1 MGYTQSSPYFSME
14 NNVKIIGITGGIGS
28 GKSTVSKFIEER
40 GFIVINSD
48 IKAKSL
54 YLENP
59 DLKNE
64 LIKEFGEQF
73 YLPDG
78 NINKSF
84 IENIIFGEDDESKI
98 KLNKLNRLVH
108 PLVIQSNI
116 DEIDQL
122 VEDGEKT
129 IFVESALIFEIGM
142 EDAYDYIISVYANPE
157 IALKRA
163 ISRTGASKEQIEKRI
178 KSQLSP
184 EEKKKKA
191 DFVINNNGTLEELK
205 KATNFIIDLIE

>member
-28 GKSTVSKFIEER
+28 GKSTISKFIEER

-48 IKAKSL
+48 SKAKSL
-54 YLENP
+54 YLENQ
-59 DLKNE
+59 DLKSE

-129 IFVESALIFEIGM
+129 IFVESALIF
-142 EDAYDYIISVYANPE
+142 
-157 IALKRA
+157 
-163 ISRTGASKEQIEKRI
+163 
-178 KSQLSP
+178 
-184 EEKKKKA
+184 
-191 DFVINNNGTLEELK
+191 
-205 KATNFIIDLIE
+205 

>member
-1 MGYTQSSPYFSME
+1 
-14 NNVKIIGITGGIGS
+14 
-28 GKSTVSKFIEER
+28 
-40 GFIVINSD
+40 
-48 IKAKSL
+48 
-54 YLENP
+54 
-59 DLKNE
+59 
-64 LIKEFGEQF
+64 
-73 YLPDG
+73 
-78 NINKSF
+78 
-84 IENIIFGEDDESKI
+84 
-98 KLNKLNRLVH
+98 
-108 PLVIQSNI
+108 
-116 DEIDQL
+116 
-122 VEDGEKT
+122 
-129 IFVESALIFEIGM
+129 M

>member
-1 MGYTQSSPYFSME
+1 MGYKLCSPYFSME

-163 ISRTGASKEQIEKRI
+163 ISRTGATKEQIEKRI

-205 KATNFIIDLIE
+205 KATNFIIDIIT

>member
-28 GKSTVSKFIEER
+28 GKSTISKFIEER

-48 IKAKSL
+48 SKAKSL
-54 YLENP
+54 YIENQ
-59 DLKNE
+59 DLKSE
-64 LIKEFGEQF
+64 LIKEFGQQF

>member
-1 MGYTQSSPYFSME
+1 ME

-28 GKSTVSKFIEER
+28 GKSTVAKFIEES

-48 IKAKSL
+48 NKAKSL
-54 YLENP
+54 YLENQ
-59 DLKNE
+59 DLKIE

-78 NINKSF
+78 KINKTF

-122 VEDGEKT
+122 VEDGEKI

-142 EDAYDYIISVYANPE
+142 EDAYDYIISVYANPD

-191 DFVINNNGTLEELK
+191 DFVINNNSNLEELK
-205 KATNFIIDLIE
+205 KATNFIIDIIT

>member
-1 MGYTQSSPYFSME
+1 ME

-28 GKSTVSKFIEER
+28 GKSTVAKFIEES

-48 IKAKSL
+48 NKAKSL
-54 YLENP
+54 YLENQ
-59 DLKNE
+59 DLKIE

-78 NINKSF
+78 NINKTF

-122 VEDGEKT
+122 VEDGEKI

-142 EDAYDYIISVYANPE
+142 EDAYDYIISVYANPD

-205 KATNFIIDLIE
+205 KATNFIIDIIS